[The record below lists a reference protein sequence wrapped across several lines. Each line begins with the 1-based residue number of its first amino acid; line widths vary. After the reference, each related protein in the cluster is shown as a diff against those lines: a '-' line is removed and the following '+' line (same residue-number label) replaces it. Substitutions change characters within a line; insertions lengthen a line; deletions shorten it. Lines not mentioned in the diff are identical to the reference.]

1 MERVTMNFSLSLQ
14 VVFPLCVYICMGMI
28 AKAAHLITPE
38 ASATMNRF
46 TFRALFPLVMFE
58 NVMNAGEALRGSGIN
73 AMWYLLAANTVIF
86 LLLMALIPLIEKSKP
101 RQGAMIQG
109 ALRSNSILFALPIV
123 STICGADNTGVASI
137 CVSVLVPWYN
147 VLCVIALEAKRGGR
161 VNVKK
166 LLRGIVT
173 NPLILGAAAGAVALM
188 AGLHLPEMVSKPV
201 HTLTSMVTPL
211 ALILLGF
218 DLQFGSMRK
227 DWKQLV
233 LVTVIKLI
241 LVPLLIVGGAWL
253 LGFRGV
259 PLVSIFALCCVP
271 TAVSSYTM
279 AVEMDADGPLA
290 GEILAVTTVC
300 SIVTVFLW
308 VSVLSAAGAFAF

>member
-1 MERVTMNFSLSLQ
+1 
-14 VVFPLCVYICMGMI
+14 MGMI
-28 AKAAHLITPE
+28 AKAARLITPQ

-58 NVMNAGEALRGSGIN
+58 NVMNAGEALQGSGIN
-73 AMWYLLAANTVIF
+73 AMWYLLGANTVIF
-86 LLLMALIPLIEKSKP
+86 LMLMALIPLIEKSKP
-101 RQGAMIQG
+101 RQGSMIQG
-109 ALRSNSILFALPIV
+109 AFRSNSILFALPIV
-123 STICGADNTGVASI
+123 STICGPENTGVASI

-147 VLCVIALEAKRGGR
+147 VLCVVALESKRGGQ
-161 VNVKK
+161 VNGKK
-166 LLRGIVT
+166 LLRGIIT
-173 NPLILGAAAGAVALM
+173 NPLILGALAGAAALM
-188 AGLHLPEMVSKPV
+188 AELHLPEMISKPL
-201 HTLTSMVTPL
+201 HALTSMVTPL

-218 DLQFGSMRK
+218 DLQFGSMHK

-233 LVTVIKLI
+233 VVVLIKLV
-241 LVPLLIVGGAWL
+241 LAPLLIVGGARL

-279 AVEMDADGPLA
+279 AVEMGADGPLA
-290 GEILAVTTVC
+290 GEILAVTTVS

-308 VSVLSAAGAFAF
+308 VSVLSSMGAFAF

>member
-1 MERVTMNFSLSLQ
+1 MNFSLPLQ
-14 VVFPLCVYICMGMI
+14 VVFPLCVYIGMGMI
-28 AKAAHLITPE
+28 AKAARLITPQ

-58 NVMNAGEALRGSGIN
+58 NVMNAGEALQGSGIN
-73 AMWYLLAANTVIF
+73 AMWYLLGANTVIF
-86 LLLMALIPLIEKSKP
+86 LMLMALIPLIEKSKP
-101 RQGAMIQG
+101 RQGSMIQG
-109 ALRSNSILFALPIV
+109 AFRSNSILFALPIV
-123 STICGADNTGVASI
+123 STICGPENTGIASI

-147 VLCVIALEAKRGGR
+147 VLCVVALESKRGGQ
-161 VNVKK
+161 VNGKK
-166 LLRGIVT
+166 LLRGIIT
-173 NPLILGAAAGAVALM
+173 NPLILGALAGAAALM
-188 AGLHLPEMVSKPV
+188 AGLHLPEMISKPL
-201 HTLTSMVTPL
+201 HALTSMVTPL

-218 DLQFGSMRK
+218 DLQFGSMHK

-233 LVTVIKLI
+233 VVVLIKLV
-241 LVPLLIVGGAWL
+241 LAPLLIVGGVWL

-279 AVEMDADGPLA
+279 AVEMGADGPLA
-290 GEILAVTTVC
+290 GEILAVTTVS

-308 VSVLSAAGAFAF
+308 VSALSSMGAFAF

>member
-1 MERVTMNFSLSLQ
+1 MNFSLPLQ
-14 VVFPLCVYICMGMI
+14 VVFPLCVYIGMGMI
-28 AKAAHLITPE
+28 AKAARLITPQ

-73 AMWYLLAANTVIF
+73 AMWYLLGANMVIF
-86 LLLMALIPLIEKSKP
+86 LMLMALIPLIEKSKP
-101 RQGAMIQG
+101 RQGSMIQG
-109 ALRSNSILFALPIV
+109 AFRSNSILFALPIV
-123 STICGADNTGVASI
+123 STICGPENTGIASI

-147 VLCVIALEAKRGGR
+147 VLCVVALESKRGGQ
-161 VNVKK
+161 VNGKK
-166 LLRGIVT
+166 LLRGIIT
-173 NPLILGAAAGAVALM
+173 NPLILGALAGAAALM
-188 AGLHLPEMVSKPV
+188 AGLHLPEMISKPL
-201 HTLTSMVTPL
+201 HALTSMVTPL

-218 DLQFGSMRK
+218 DLQFGSMHK
-227 DWKQLV
+227 DWKQLFVVV
-233 LVTVIKLI
+233 LIKLV
-241 LVPLLIVGGAWL
+241 LAPLLIVGGAWL

-279 AVEMDADGPLA
+279 AAEMGADGPLA
-290 GEILAVTTVC
+290 GEILAVTTVS

-308 VSVLSAAGAFAF
+308 VSVLSSMGAFAF

>member
-1 MERVTMNFSLSLQ
+1 MNFSLSLQ

-137 CVSVLVPWYN
+137 
-147 VLCVIALEAKRGGR
+147 LEAKRGGR

>member
-1 MERVTMNFSLSLQ
+1 MNFTLPLQ
-14 VVFPLCVYICMGMI
+14 VVFPLCVYIGMGMI
-28 AKAAHLITPE
+28 ARTAHLITPQ
-38 ASATMNRF
+38 ASASMNRF
-46 TFRALFPLVMFE
+46 AFRALFPLVMFE

-73 AMWYLLAANTVIF
+73 AMWYLLGATTLLF
-86 LLLMALIPLIEKSKP
+86 LLLMVLIPLTEKSKP
-101 RQGAMIQG
+101 RQASMIQG
-109 ALRSNSILFALPIV
+109 AFRANSILFALPIV
-123 STICGADNTGVASI
+123 STICGPENTGIASI

-147 VLCVIALEAKRGGR
+147 VLCVIALESKRGGQI
-161 VNVKK
+161 NAHK

-173 NPLILGAAAGAVALM
+173 NPLILGAAAGAAALL
-188 AGLHLPEMVSKPV
+188 AGLHLPEMVSKPL
-201 HTLTSMVTPL
+201 HTLTSMVTPM

-218 DLQFGSMRK
+218 DLQFGSMRR
-227 DWKQLV
+227 DWKQLL
-233 LVTVIKLI
+233 LVTLIKLV
-241 LVPLLIVGGAWL
+241 LAPLLIVGGAWL

-259 PLVSIFALCCVP
+259 PLISIFSLCCVP

-308 VSVLSAAGAFAF
+308 VSALSSAGAFAF